1 MVESKFENLFY
12 TTDETTGK
20 KKAPT
25 VLSLWTW
32 LVDFVTADIAAR
44 GTFIAGFV
52 LGLRLG

>member
-44 GTFIAGFV
+44 GTFIAGFM